1 MNLDEIADRIS
12 NIRTLEELER
22 KPVLPYDPSDSME
35 TLEEAKSYIR
45 FLYAQVQE
53 MKSERTDLKTL
64 LEEMRLDLKESR
76 KQIEKKNE
84 SESRLLSNIE
94 RLMHELSDARAEIS
108 HLVSVNSSLVEQISV
123 LKKHRYGSPSQRNQ
137 RRKDAENK
145 DESENPSQDRNEEK
159 DGFDGTSARR
169 PVETGMASVQSKE
182 KHNSGTDQTRKGC
195 KYSKMEADEKIL
207 HKSDVTLLPQ
217 GATYLWT
224 EIRKA
229 FEQITK
235 VVEHDYEV
243 FYYLDEQ
250 GKPQCG
256 YFADRNDPNYASYI
270 DRFPGTHASAGF
282 LANLVYDKY
291 VMSTPYHREME
302 KVAAQDMSTCRQTLM
317 NWVRKPYSYLLK
329 VVEQFKVAA
338 LKDGTVVNVDET
350 WHKLVLKK
358 SKKVYIW
365 CLVNE
370 AEKIVLFFYDKGS
383 RSRAS
388 LKEFLGDA
396 KLDALQSDGYN
407 VYMYLD
413 DLMIDADHLCCMA
426 HARAK
431 FMYALQQ
438 GHYKQVEKILGLI
451 EKLYDIERWIK
462 GKPCERVLAVRRE
475 KSESIK
481 KMIRKELDN
490 LKSQLKLPSDDL
502 LTKAVNYME
511 TFWKQLFL
519 YLKDGRYTIDN
530 LAAERAIR
538 PLAVERNNSM
548 FFCSHKGAETSVL
561 YHTIIATCKKQGYKV
576 LDYLKEFFKQIIL
589 GRCDYEN
596 LMPATIG
603 IRSINKS

>member
-1 MNLDEIADRIS
+1 MELEEIANRIN
-12 NIRTLEELER
+12 NIRRLEELEQ
-22 KPVLPYDPSDSME
+22 KPVLPYDPADSME
-35 TLEEAKSYIR
+35 TLDEAKDFIR

-53 MKSERTDLKTL
+53 KNSR
-64 LEEMRLDLKESR
+64 EEMLMQEVASLKGLVSQ
-76 KQIEKKNE
+76 KEKDTDTIN
-84 SESRLLSNIE
+84 RLLANIE
-94 RLMHELSDARAEIS
+94 RLMHELSEARAEIS
-108 HLVSVNSSLVEQISV
+108 RLVSVNSSLIEQNRV
-123 LKKHRYGSPSQRNQ
+123 LKKHRYGSPSQRN
-137 RRKDAENK
+137 RRSKDAEDKNA
-145 DESENPSQDRNEEK
+145 SENTSQNRDEEK
-159 DGFDGTSARR
+159 DGFDGTNGNRQ
-169 PVETGMASVQSKE
+169 VEDRAGTIEQEE
-182 KHNSGTDQTRKGC
+182 KHNSGTDQARKGS

-207 HKSDVTLLPQ
+207 HKSDVTLLPK
-217 GATYLWT
+217 GSTYLWT
-224 EIRKA
+224 ETRKS

-250 GKPQCG
+250 GRLQCG
-256 YFADRNDPNYASYI
+256 YFPDKNDPNYASYI
-270 DRFPGTHASAGF
+270 DRFPGTHASADF

-291 VMSTPYHREME
+291 VMATPYHREME
-302 KVAAQDMSTCRQTLM
+302 KVAAQYMSTCRQTLM

-329 VVEQFKVAA
+329 VVEQFKDAA
-338 LKDGTVVNVDET
+338 LKDGAVVNVDET

-370 AEKIVLFFYDKGS
+370 TEKIVLFFYDKGS

-413 DLMIDADHLCCMA
+413 DVMIDADHLCCMA

-438 GHYKQVEKILGLI
+438 GHYKQVEKMLRLI
-451 EKLYDIERWIK
+451 EKLYDIERLIK
-462 GKPCERVLAVRRE
+462 GKPWEKILAVRRE
-475 KSESIK
+475 KSEGIK
-481 KMIRKELDN
+481 KEIRKELDC

-538 PLAVERNNSM
+538 PLTVERNNSM

-561 YHTIIATCKKQGYKV
+561 YHTIIATCKKQGYRV

-603 IRSINKS
+603 IKANNKR